1 MKSVTRRTFLGRG
14 GLTLGGLAAAPLF
27 RLSPASAAAVAA
39 DHAVL
44 TRLNNAHWGLF
55 TAEVVGGRV
64 VRTVPF
70 AKDPHPN
77 AMVTVMP
84 DLLYGAGRV
93 KYPMVRQGFYRNRSK
108 SDPAGRGS
116 EPFVRVAWDE
126 ALDLVASEL
135 QRVIGQYGN
144 RAIYG
149 GSYGWQSP
157 GRFHGRSPH
166 YSGCS
171 CCSAATCTT

>member
-1 MKSVTRRTFLGRG
+1 MQNMTRRSLLQQG
-14 GLTLGGLAAAPLF
+14 GALLGGLAAVPLF
-27 RLSPASAAAVAA
+27 GVTPGDGAAVTAA
-39 DHAVL
+39 PGVRYNA
-44 TRLNNAHWGLF
+44 AHWGAF
-55 TAEVVGGRV
+55 TVDVADGRI
-64 VRTVPF
+64 VRLAPF

-77 AMVTVMP
+77 WMLRGTAE
-84 DLLYGAGRV
+84 LLSTPNRI
-93 KYPMVRQGFYRNRSK
+93 KSPMIRRGFYKDRARSN
-108 SDPAGRGS
+108 PAGRGS
-116 EPFVRVAWDE
+116 EPFVRVSWDE
-126 ALDLVASEL
+126 AIGIVADEL
-135 QRVIGQYGN
+135 RRVKTQYGN